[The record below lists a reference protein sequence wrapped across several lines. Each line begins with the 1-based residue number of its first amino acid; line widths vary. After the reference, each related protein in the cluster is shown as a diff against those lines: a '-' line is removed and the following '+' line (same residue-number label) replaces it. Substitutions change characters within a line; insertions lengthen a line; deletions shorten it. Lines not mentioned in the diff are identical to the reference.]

1 MDHIEVSGRTREEAI
16 MKASVKLETPS
27 DGLDIEVV
35 SEGSKGFLGFGSKP
49 YIIRASKREEAVV
62 EEPQR
67 PEQPEEIQEHEDK
80 EPDKE
85 APVKKKTKEDK
96 QKKEGRPI
104 EVLTDDQKIEEIK
117 ERAEGF
123 LSSVFE
129 AMPVEVQMESVY
141 DKTDGSL
148 TIDLSGENMGI
159 LIGKRGQT
167 LDSLQ
172 YLTGLVLNKGKSVY
186 VKVKLDTENY
196 RARRKETLENLARGI
211 AFKVRK
217 TRKQVVLEPMNPY
230 ERRIIHATLQ
240 GNRNVET
247 FSEGEEPYRH
257 VVIKPK
263 NR

>member
-96 QKKEGRPI
+96 QKKEGI
-104 EVLTDDQKIEEIK
+104 
-117 ERAEGF
+117 
-123 LSSVFE
+123 
-129 AMPVEVQMESVY
+129 
-141 DKTDGSL
+141 
-148 TIDLSGENMGI
+148 SGMKNWAC
-159 LIGKRGQT
+159 LIAG
-167 LDSLQ
+167 
-172 YLTGLVLNKGKSVY
+172 
-186 VKVKLDTENY
+186 
-196 RARRKETLENLARGI
+196 
-211 AFKVRK
+211 
-217 TRKQVVLEPMNPY
+217 TRFFF
-230 ERRIIHATLQ
+230 RW
-240 GNRNVET
+240 NRLL
-247 FSEGEEPYRH
+247 P
-257 VVIKPK
+257 
-263 NR
+263 